1 MHGLL
6 PSSSSSCLLLA
17 RGVLIEI
24 AFVAAR
30 AAAHASV
37 HASVHASIVV
47 LTFLKSR
54 YCGTLLEVKD
64 SLT

>member
-30 AAAHASV
+30 AAAHAF
-37 HASVHASIVV
+37 VHASIVV
-47 LTFLKSR
+47 LTFLKPR
-54 YCGTLLEVKD
+54 YCGPLLQ
-64 SLT
+64 